1 MCYMRLVRRAQAV
14 TGAAVGVLAAYRR
27 HCASQSSS
35 AQLILP
41 EALKL
46 LPLYALALLKS
57 PALGCAAST
66 PAPGPLEA
74 RDQYMGSG
82 MDCKR

>member
-1 MCYMRLVRRAQAV
+1 MRPAQAV

-46 LPLYALALLKS
+46 MPLYALALLKS
-57 PALGCAAST
+57 PALGCAYSCLTVPTDARIAS
-66 PAPGPLEA
+66 ASASVWRRAL
-74 RDQYMGSG
+74 
-82 MDCKR
+82 C